1 MTEALLARHKRVAVV
16 EILHLAL
23 LKIVS
28 ETNVVM
34 RSEEKAGALAFE
46 PLANRCDFLRGG
58 FLFGKQVIEP
68 EHQESIGVCQNSLIN
83 GQFVACLVDSLE
95 NGDGMTGDLAGDLL
109 KTEGGAVEQL

>member
-68 EHQESIGVCQNSLIN
+68 NTRRVSVSARIRSSMGSL
-83 GQFVACLVDSLE
+83 
-95 NGDGMTGDLAGDLL
+95 
-109 KTEGGAVEQL
+109 